1 MICRCSS
8 TVEHS
13 FRKAEVEG
21 SIPSIGCVNLN
32 EKYNLLKQILQ
43 GLGRVVVAY
52 SGGVDSTFLLKAAV
66 DALGADNVLACIG
79 VSASLAKSQYAQAV
93 ACAKDIGAAVKE
105 VTVDEVADPHYSAN
119 KADRCFHCKSHLYQ
133 LFIDIAGEQ
142 NFEKVIC
149 GCNFDDKDDFRP
161 GNRAAEVF
169 NVGCPLMEAK
179 LTKEDIRQLSREFNL
194 ATAEVPAS
202 PCLAS
207 RISYGL
213 QITEERL
220 KQVEE
225 AEDFLR
231 TLGFVEFRVRHHENI
246 ARIEV
251 NPEDFERVA
260 KEPNRSKI
268 IEKLKSLGF
277 KYVTIDLQGFRSGS
291 LNEQLTEEQKK
302 KSGA

>member
-1 MICRCSS
+1 
-8 TVEHS
+8 
-13 FRKAEVEG
+13 
-21 SIPSIGCVNLN
+21 VNLN

-43 GLGRVVVAY
+43 DLGRVVVAY
-52 SGGVDSTFLLKAAV
+52 SGGVDSTFLLKTAIDV
-66 DALGADNVLACIG
+66 LGTENVLACIG
-79 VSASLAKSQYAQAV
+79 ISASLAKSQYAQAIV
-93 ACAKDIGAAVKE
+93 CAKDIGAAVKE
-105 VTVDEVADPHYSAN
+105 IKVDEVADPHYSAN

-133 LFIDIAGEQ
+133 LLIDIAKER
-142 NFEKVIC
+142 NFENVVC

-161 GNRAAEVF
+161 GNRAAEIF

-179 LTKEDIRQLSREFNL
+179 LTKGDIRQLSRQLNL

-213 QITEERL
+213 EITEQRL

-231 TLGFVEFRVRHHENI
+231 NLGFAEFRVRHHDNI

-251 NPEDFERVA
+251 NLQDIERVA

-277 KYVTIDLQGFRSGS
+277 KYITIDLQGFRSGS
-291 LNEQLTEEQKK
+291 LNEQLTDEQKK
-302 KSGA
+302 SSGA

>member
-1 MICRCSS
+1 
-8 TVEHS
+8 
-13 FRKAEVEG
+13 
-21 SIPSIGCVNLN
+21 
-32 EKYNLLKQILQ
+32 
-43 GLGRVVVAY
+43 VVAY
-52 SGGVDSTFLLKAAV
+52 SGGVDSTFLLNSAV
-66 DALGADNVLACIG
+66 DTLGADNVLACMSVGPSEPSNLYEKAVEFASSIG
-79 VSASLAKSQYAQAV
+79 VEFQ
-93 ACAKDIGAAVKE
+93 
-105 VTVDEVADPHYSAN
+105 TVDADELTDPNFTAN

-133 LFIDIAGEQ
+133 LLIDIAKER
-142 NFEKVIC
+142 NFENVVC

-179 LTKEDIRQLSREFNL
+179 LTKDDIRQLSRQLNL

-213 QITEERL
+213 EITEQRL

-231 TLGFVEFRVRHHENI
+231 ALGFAEFRVRHHDNI

-251 NPEDFERVA
+251 NLKDFERVA

-277 KYVTIDLQGFRSGS
+277 KYITIDLQGFRSGS

-302 KSGA
+302 KSTA